1 MAIPRRAS
9 DKNEIDRAMIAG
21 ISIPHLKITKIY
33 EFSINKN
40 AVRMEKCKMTLIF
53 FRIDDMLC

>member
-21 ISIPHLKITKIY
+21 ISIPHLKITKI
-33 EFSINKN
+33 
-40 AVRMEKCKMTLIF
+40 
-53 FRIDDMLC
+53 